1 MTTMRMTTVLAM
13 ICLAVSAPRT
23 AGAADACAA
32 ATKASQQ
39 ACKLTAATTV
49 ALAYGACANLA
60 TKDATKACRTEAKAV
75 LTEEKD
81 DCADQLDAHKAACE
95 QLGKAPY
102 DPPIEPADFLSPA
115 ATAANPNPYFPLVP
129 GTVWTYAGGGEVDVV
144 TVTSATRVIAGVTTI
159 VVHDVGSVNAVVE
172 EDTED
177 YFAQHV
183 DGSVWYF
190 GELSQSFE
198 DGKLV
203 SLHGS
208 FLAGVDGA
216 KPGIIMEASPQVG
229 DVYRQEFALGVAE
242 DIGEVVSTTGTE
254 SAPGGSCTGTCV
266 VTLDSNPLEAGPG
279 ENKFYAPGVG
289 SILEIDLETGTRL
302 ELQSVV
308 HN

>member
-1 MTTMRMTTVLAM
+1 MKAIPMILATSLWLLTSTVGA
-13 ICLAVSAPRT
+13 AH
-23 AGAADACAA
+23 AADACAA
-32 ATKASQQ
+32 ATKATTQ
-39 ACKLTAATTV
+39 ACKLEAAKTAA
-49 ALAYGACANLA
+49 LAFGACANLS
-60 TKDATKACRTEAKAV
+60 TKEAVKACKNDVKAT
-75 LTEEKD
+75 LAEDKD
-81 DCADQLDAHKAACE
+81 DCADQVDAHKESCAK
-95 QLGKAPY
+95 LGKEPY
-102 DPPIEPADFLSPA
+102 DPVIDPANFLSPA
-115 ATAANPNPYFPLVP
+115 ATAQNPNPYFPLVP

-144 TVTSATRVIAGVTTI
+144 TVTDRTRVIDGVTTI
-159 VVHDVGSVNAVVE
+159 VVHDVGSVGGVVE

-198 DGKLV
+198 DGVLV

-216 KPGIIMEASPQVG
+216 KPGIIMQASPAVG
-229 DVYRQEFALGVAE
+229 DVYRQEFALGIAE
-242 DIGEVVSTTGTE
+242 DIGEVVSITGTE

-266 VTLDSNPLEAGPG
+266 VTLDTNPREPGPG
-279 ENKFYAPGVG
+279 ENKYYALGIG

-302 ELQSVV
+302 ELQSVT